1 MQKMKNLGNGVSYI
15 GMDDL
20 TLDLFE
26 GQYILPEGVS
36 YNSYLIDDEKIAVLD
51 TVDARCGDA
60 WFEEISAVLGDR
72 TPDFL
77 VVHHLEPDHSGM
89 IAEFIRRYPS
99 VRIVAGAKALQMLP
113 QFLPEDMLL
122 SGDSLCSVAEGDVLD
137 LGSHKL
143 KFISA
148 PMVHWPEVM
157 MSYDLSDGVFYS
169 ADAFGKFGAL
179 GKCGF
184 YGSEDEEWT
193 CEARRYYFNIV
204 GKYGVQVQAL
214 LKKASTLDIKAIR
227 PLHGPLLGS
236 RFDGCD
242 GAEDSLGKY
251 LELYD
256 CWSAYRPETEGIF
269 IAVASIHGGT
279 LAAAEKFAEI
289 LRAKGAGR
297 VVVSDLSRSD
307 IAENVE
313 DAFRHSKMVLACASY
328 DGGIFSPMS
337 DFLHRLGA
345 KGYRSRKVALL
356 ENGSWA
362 PCAARVMKDK
372 LALMKDVEIV
382 GRTVTVRSR
391 LKSSDIPALEE
402 LADAIINA

>member
-1 MQKMKNLGNGVSYI
+1 MKNLGNGVSYI

-99 VRIVAGAKALQMLP
+99 ARIVAGAKALQMLP

-204 GKYGVQVQAL
+204 GKYGAPAKLVLEKA
-214 LKKASTLDIKAIR
+214 KKLDIKTVCA
-227 PLHGPLLGS
+227 LHGPILQGELL
-236 RFDGCD
+236 
-242 GAEDSLGKY
+242 AEALR
-251 LELYD
+251 LYTI
-256 CWSAYRPETEGIF
+256 WTGYGVETEGVF
-269 IAVASIHGGT
+269 VVYGSLHGNT
-279 LAAAEKFAEI
+279 AKAAEKLVEI
-289 LRAKGAGR
+289 LQAKGCPKVACA
-297 VVVSDLSRSD
+297 DLSEED
-307 IAENVE
+307 FHECIE
-313 DAFRHSKMVLACASY
+313 DAFRYGRVIFAAPTYEGGVFPKMEQLLTHLAHKCWQ
-328 DGGIFSPMS
+328 G
-337 DFLHRLGA
+337 
-345 KGYRSRKVALL
+345 KKVGLV

-362 PCAARVMKDK
+362 PAAARTMRAALERMKDITIVEPSVTIK
-372 LALMKDVEIV
+372 GALK
-382 GRTVTVRSR
+382 T
-391 LKSSDIPALEE
+391 SDISALEA
-402 LADAIINA
+402 LADAILS